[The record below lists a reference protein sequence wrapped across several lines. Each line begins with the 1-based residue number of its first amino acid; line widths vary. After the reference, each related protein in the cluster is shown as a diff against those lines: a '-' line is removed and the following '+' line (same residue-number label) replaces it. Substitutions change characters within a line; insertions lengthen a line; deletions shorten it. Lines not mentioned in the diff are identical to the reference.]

1 MKFLRRPFFR
11 TPLVARKTENT
22 DEAVISTISEH
33 LNIMISEEDIDGSR
47 RVWKFFP
54 AKTKPKPVIM
64 KFSRD
69 NICHKVFA
77 YKQKLKGKG
86 ITYYIWKIKEIALS

>member
-1 MKFLRRPFFR
+1 MDLAEFENFSRP
-11 TPLVARKTENT
+11 KQSQNQ
-22 DEAVISTISEH
+22 S
-33 LNIMISEEDIDGSR
+33 
-47 RVWKFFP
+47 
-54 AKTKPKPVIM
+54 M

-86 ITYYIWKIKEIALS
+86 ITYYIWKINEIALS